1 MKRGIAVAD
10 RTTTTN
16 EFQSVP
22 SACKSGEII
31 LIMEGSAQIT
41 LNKLKINNVF
51 FCNSCLNLNSPFFS
65 AKVYP

>member
-16 EFQSVP
+16 EFQAEP

-31 LIMEGSAQIT
+31 SIMEGSAQIT
-41 LNKLKINNVF
+41 LNKLKINNSF
-51 FCNSCLNLNSPFFS
+51 FL
-65 AKVYP
+65 